1 MPRTPHRRLAALAAV
16 VAATLTVGAT
26 RADADHALLQEFL
39 AARANAVTAFAAD
52 KAAATST
59 SSTAGTT
66 PGGRYGDPP
75 TTAPSTAADPGT
87 STSTTASAPTT
98 TTPPVAAVAAPPP
111 LAPRS
116 GGIPVGKGMW
126 IWLPDQAEGGDP
138 NRIVQ
143 RAVDAG
149 LTHVY
154 VRTGS
159 SRRGFEAAAFL
170 EALLPVAHGAG
181 LRVYGWDFPYL
192 EDVAGDVERA
202 MTAITFRTTTGHR
215 IDGFVP
221 DIETLSEG
229 TNLSAETAGAYSQAL
244 RAAAGDDYP
253 LVACVPHPSP
263 QRIAT
268 FPYAAVIP
276 HYDAVAPMSYWLNR
290 QPETDA
296 AQAVTW
302 LSQFGKPV
310 IPVGQAYDG
319 GPEGGRP
326 GPPPPDEIHRFLAAA
341 ERYGATGAS
350 FWSWQHATPE
360 IWQAI
365 ATAPELMLPAETPL
379 DAPQVH
385 AVQTQLRSLGY
396 WTPST
401 LTWDADTVRALTI
414 FQIDRGL
421 LPTGRLDAATRGDL
435 VGPLAPPVG

>member
-1 MPRTPHRRLAALAAV
+1 MPMPRTPHHRFAAPAAALAAV
-16 VAATLTVGAT
+16 LAIG
-26 RADADHALLQEFL
+26 
-39 AARANAVTAFAAD
+39 AARADDRPLLRADVPVPTAL
-52 KAAATST
+52 AAAALGQPATPST
-59 SSTAGTT
+59 VLDVEDEPS
-66 PGGRYGDPP
+66 
-75 TTAPSTAADPGT
+75 TTAPGSSTTG
-87 STSTTASAPTT
+87 SSTTASSALPPTT
-98 TTPPVAAVAAPPP
+98 TTTAPPSLAPPP

-126 IWLPDQAEGGDP
+126 IWLPERTDGGNPQA
-138 NRIVQ
+138 IVD
-143 RAVDAG
+143 RAVAAG

-159 SRRGFEAAAFL
+159 SRQGFEAAAFL

-192 EDVAGDVERA
+192 EDVAADVDRA

-221 DIETLSEG
+221 DIETGAEG
-229 TNLSAETAGAYSQAL
+229 TNLSAETAGGYSQAL
-244 RAAAGDDYP
+244 RAAVGADYP
-253 LVACVPHPSP
+253 LVACVPNPSP
-263 QRIAT
+263 RRIET
-268 FPYAAVIP
+268 FPYAAILP
-276 HYDAVAPMSYWLNR
+276 HYDAVAPMVYWLNR
-290 QPETDA
+290 QPDTDV

-326 GPPPPDEIHRFLAAA
+326 GPPPPEEIDRFLAAA

-360 IWQAI
+360 IWAAI
-365 ATAPELMLPAETPL
+365 ANAPQLTLPAEGPL
-379 DAPQVH
+379 DARQIV
-385 AVQTQLRSLGY
+385 ALQTQLRSLGY
-396 WTPST
+396 WAPPTA
-401 LTWDADTVRALTI
+401 TWDADTVRALSI
-414 FQIDRGL
+414 FQIDRGRM
-421 LPTGRLDAATRGDL
+421 PTGRFDAGTRADL